1 MLREGAAKRFEHAR
15 RRRPVLQPDQ
25 RGARVVLGR
34 RTDGGGRRCR
44 ANPQEVVGGR
54 AIVLRLVCE
63 LTLLVDRGGEVV
75 DERGARLVA
84 LRRDRQHL
92 GVGVL
97 GLRVLGELERAVR
110 NDNPRGAPDGRL
122 RARIVIDD
130 ALGGLDGGAVVLHLV
145 QVIGG
150 RSQDRRG
157 LFVLRERVGKFERA
171 CDRIALDGVLLLLR
185 RATFS
190 CSR

>member
-1 MLREGAAKRFEHAR
+1 MASSCSLCSGKVLRNASSTLTAAVQSSSRISAAPASYSAVAR
-15 RRRPVLQPDQ
+15 I
-25 RGARVVLGR
+25 AGR
-34 RTDGGGRRCR
+34 RRCR

-84 LRRDRQHL
+84 FRRDRQHL

-110 NDNPRGAPDGRL
+110 NDNPRGTPDGRV
-122 RARIVIDD
+122 RARIGIDD
-130 ALGGLDGGAVVLHLV
+130 ALGGH
-145 QVIGG
+145 
-150 RSQDRRG
+150 RWRRG
-157 LFVLRERVGKFERA
+157 SPSSRTCHRRPLRGSPRRVRA
-171 CDRIALDGVLLLLR
+171 AGMR
-185 RATFS
+185 RQI
-190 CSR
+190 